1 MAPGVT
7 ECVFHVLVAGRMEDS
22 RLLHTTR
29 LLVPLTQKIKA
40 QALYGVSLLNKHAR
54 EGIKKTWDT
63 SHHCNLPSLED
74 CRLLINR
81 LLCVCMHCLS
91 HC

>member
-7 ECVFHVLVAGRMEDS
+7 ECVFHVLVACRMADS

-40 QALYGVSLLNKHAR
+40 QVLYGVSLLNEHASR
-54 EGIKKTWDT
+54 GNKESMGYLT
-63 SHHCNLPSLED
+63 SLQSAFFG
-74 CRLLINR
+74 RL
-81 LLCVCMHCLS
+81 
-91 HC
+91 